1 MSFFEE
7 YQEQVKQ
14 RAKQNV
20 PPLPLTKEQVS
31 EVIALLKK
39 GERQEELVELI
50 SNRVSPGVD
59 EAAKVKAA
67 FLNEIV
73 EGKISINGI
82 SKTLAIKLLGS
93 MLGGYNIAPLIN
105 TLKSN
110 DSEVAKSAAEA
121 LKHTLLVYD
130 SFGEVVELSKNNAY
144 AKEVLE
150 SWANAEWFLAKEP
163 LAEKIT
169 AVVFKVDGE
178 TNTTP
183 RTSNAKKSHTKRIWQ
198 N

>member
-73 EGKISINGI
+73 E
-82 SKTLAIKLLGS
+82 
-93 MLGGYNIAPLIN
+93 
-105 TLKSN
+105 
-110 DSEVAKSAAEA
+110 
-121 LKHTLLVYD
+121 
-130 SFGEVVELSKNNAY
+130 
-144 AKEVLE
+144 
-150 SWANAEWFLAKEP
+150 
-163 LAEKIT
+163 
-169 AVVFKVDGE
+169 
-178 TNTTP
+178 
-183 RTSNAKKSHTKRIWQ
+183 
-198 N
+198 

>member
-1 MSFFEE
+1 M
-7 YQEQVKQ
+7 
-14 RAKQNV
+14 
-20 PPLPLTKEQVS
+20 
-31 EVIALLKK
+31 
-39 GERQEELVELI
+39 ELI

-105 TLKSN
+105 ALKSN

-130 SFGEVVELSKNNAY
+130 SFGEVVELSKNNA
-144 AKEVLE
+144 
-150 SWANAEWFLAKEP
+150 
-163 LAEKIT
+163 
-169 AVVFKVDGE
+169 
-178 TNTTP
+178 
-183 RTSNAKKSHTKRIWQ
+183 
-198 N
+198 